1 MISHGYTMNGDAQ
14 HYINLLA
21 PYVDSY
27 GYFVAFFGMMI
38 ENAGIPVPAETALIT
53 LSFFASQGVLKIWWI
68 IPIAILGDTAGDNIG
83 YAIGRFGGRP
93 LVDRFGRYI
102 RLDAAKLDRMEVV
115 FQEKGG
121 RTVYLAH
128 FLSSTRIS
136 AALIAGVSHMRY
148 PRFLAVNAVAAATF
162 VSLVAGI
169 TYAFGSNLDAALR
182 FFRIYRWVAFGVLCI
197 IGAVFL
203 YRFHEQKKDIHNRL
217 GLKIIVGSAIA
228 VSLAATL
235 VYFAGQLLGSL
246 IGI

>member
-1 MISHGYTMNGDAQ
+1 MNGEAQ
-14 HYINLLA
+14 HFIDLLA

-27 GYFVAFFGMMI
+27 GYFVAFFGMMV

-53 LSFFASQGVLKIWWI
+53 LSFFASQGVLKIWLI

-93 LVDRFGRYI
+93 LVDRYGRYI
-102 RLDAAKLDRMEVV
+102 RLDQQKLDDMEKL
-115 FQEKGG
+115 FREKGG
-121 RTVYLAH
+121 RTVYFAH
-128 FLSSTRIS
+128 FLASTRIS
-136 AALIAGVSHMRY
+136 AALMAGVSHMRY
-148 PRFLAVNAVAAATF
+148 PRFLAFNVVAAATF

-182 FFRIYRWVAFGVLCI
+182 FFQIYRWVAFGVLCI
-197 IGAVFL
+197 VGAVLL
-203 YRFHEQKKDIHNRL
+203 YRFHERKKDVHNRL
-217 GLKIIVGSAIA
+217 GLKLIVGAAIV
-228 VSLAATL
+228 VSLAAAL